1 MITLYNADRCPYCV
15 RVRLVLAG
23 KGVEHDVHEIDLS
36 DRDPMLRALNPRD
49 KVPVLVH
56 DDAVLTESAAINE
69 YLEEVFPEPRM
80 MPTDPQGRA
89 LVRRLMAAFD
99 DLSDAYY
106 DHRRSRDSLPELHAE
121 LGVLDGWLEHRR
133 YLAGDELSL
142 ADPGYWPW
150 VARMQRMEID
160 LAQHPNV
167 SAWKVR
173 LEARPEY
180 AAELELTP
188 VP

>member
-15 RVRLVLAG
+15 RVRLVLEG
-23 KGVEHDVHEIDLS
+23 KGIEHDVHEIDLS
-36 DRDPMLRALNPRD
+36 DRDPILRRLNPRN
-49 KVPVLVH
+49 KVPVVVH
-56 DDAVLTESAAINE
+56 DDAVVTESAAINE

-80 MPTDPQGRA
+80 MPPDAQGRA

-99 DLSDAYY
+99 DLTDAYY
-106 DHRRSRDSLPELHAE
+106 DHRRSGNSLPELHAE
-121 LGVLDGWLEHRR
+121 LGALDRWLEHRP
-133 YLAGDELSL
+133 YLAGDQLTL

-150 VARMQRMEID
+150 IARMQRMGID
-160 LAQHPNV
+160 LAQHAHL
-167 SAWKVR
+167 SAWKTR

-180 AAELELTP
+180 AAELVLTP